1 MKTARFN
8 CHHEEEENR
17 QHKKKADPKR
27 YMPGIDPGPL
37 GWHTSVLATELQEVR
52 ALDLQVR

>member
-17 QHKKKADPKR
+17 QHKNRVYSKR

-37 GWHTSVLATELQEVR
+37 GWHTSVLTTELQQVSG
-52 ALDLQVR
+52 LDLQVR